1 MSNERGAGTMS
12 VTLYISTIVLSLFFV
27 LSVVELVRRGKLREQ
42 YSLLW
47 LGFGLILLILSA
59 SKRLLGILAKWFGV
73 YYAPSLL
80 FLFGLL
86 FAFALILHITV
97 VISRQTDRV
106 IRLTQELAITQHRL
120 AELEEELSRQKQGA
134 QPRYEANDTTLI
146 HQLHGER

>member
-1 MSNERGAGTMS
+1 MS
-12 VTLYISTIVLSLFFV
+12 VTLYISTIAFSLFFILTV
-27 LSVVELVRRGKLREQ
+27 IELVRRGKLREQ

-59 SKRLLGILAKWFGV
+59 SKRLLGILANWFGV

-97 VISRQTDRV
+97 VISRQADRV

-120 AELEEELSRQKQGA
+120 AQLEEELSRQRQA
-134 QPRYEANDTTLI
+134 APTVYEANDTTLV

>member
-1 MSNERGAGTMS
+1 MS
-12 VTLYISTIVLSLFFV
+12 VTLYISTIVFSLFFV
-27 LSVVELVRRGKLREQ
+27 LAVVELVRRGKLREQ

-47 LGFGLILLILSA
+47 LGFGLILLVLSA
-59 SKRLLGILAKWFGV
+59 SKRLLGILANWFGV

-120 AELEEELSRQKQGA
+120 AELEKELSRQKQEEQSG
-134 QPRYEANDTTLI
+134 YDANDTKLVR
-146 HQLHGER
+146 QLHGER